1 MKAIQSINE
10 MEKAE
15 KDLEGYQEKSI
26 KMLKDSSS
34 KAHDE

>member
-1 MKAIQSINE
+1 

-34 KAHDE
+34 KINTNGKPI